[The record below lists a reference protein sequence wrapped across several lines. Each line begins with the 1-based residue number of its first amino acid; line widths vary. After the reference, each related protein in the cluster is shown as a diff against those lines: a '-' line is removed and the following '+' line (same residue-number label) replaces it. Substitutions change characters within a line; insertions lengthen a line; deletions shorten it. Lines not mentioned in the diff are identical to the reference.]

1 MDALGCAPTGSI
13 ESVALSLAARCQNIK
28 MLWAEMRG
36 QLQLEQDGAVQVDQ
50 VASGQRMQ
58 AGLNNRLHRS
68 NVLRPQVIHTHPGA
82 GREMGRELVSRSS
95 LRTRVRT
102 HMTSGLRLNFAAN
115 ALRLAQSRSV
125 RHLLQR
131 A

>member
-1 MDALGCAPTGSI
+1 
-13 ESVALSLAARCQNIK
+13 
-28 MLWAEMRG
+28 MLWTEMRG

-102 HMTSGLRLNFAAN
+102 HMTSGLRLNFATN

>member
-50 VASGQRMQ
+50 V
-58 AGLNNRLHRS
+58 L
-68 NVLRPQVIHTHPGA
+68 
-82 GREMGRELVSRSS
+82 EL
-95 LRTRVRT
+95 TR
-102 HMTSGLRLNFAAN
+102 
-115 ALRLAQSRSV
+115 
-125 RHLLQR
+125 
-131 A
+131 